1 MNNNDDN
8 NDDMIYYL
16 IYAFKDLIR
25 QNFFKKI
32 ELNKT

>member
-1 MNNNDDN
+1 MMMNNNDDN

-25 QNFFKKI
+25 QRIFLKK
-32 ELNKT
+32 LN